1 LTIADCR
8 LTSTESAISSRQS
21 AILHQHAMHLT
32 AVILAAGF
40 GSRLRP
46 LTEDTPKCLL
56 DVGGKTILAR
66 QLERI
71 AAAGIPRAVVVTGHL
86 AERVETHLRTA
97 PPPLPVLLAPN
108 PDYATTGNC
117 MSVLAARAQAGDR
130 GGIVLCDG
138 DVVLVG
144 NALERLVTDPAPS
157 ALLLDTET
165 PLADE
170 EMKVLLDPQGTVRR
184 LSKQLPP
191 TACAGESVGIQKIAG
206 PALPIL
212 WATLAAMRD
221 AGETQGYYE
230 DAFQRMIQAGV
241 TFRTVP
247 IGRHEWTEIDDLAD
261 LEDARA
267 RFTR

>member
-1 LTIADCR
+1 M
-8 LTSTESAISSRQS
+8 Q
-21 AILHQHAMHLT
+21 LT

-46 LTEDTPKCLL
+46 LTDETPKCLL
-56 DVGGKTILAR
+56 DVGGKTILTR

-86 AERVETHLRTA
+86 AERVEAHLNTA

-117 MSVLAARAQAGDR
+117 MSVLAARTQTGGR

-138 DVVLVG
+138 DVVLTG
-144 NALERLVTDPAPS
+144 NALDRLVTDPSPS

-165 PLADE
+165 RLAAE
-170 EMKVLLDPQGTVRR
+170 EMKALLDPQGSVRR

-191 TACAGESVGIQKIAG
+191 EECAGESIGIQKVAG
-206 PALPIL
+206 PALPIF
-212 WATLAAMRD
+212 WATLEAMRD
-221 AGETQGYYE
+221 AGDTHGYYE
-230 DAFQRMIQAGV
+230 DAFQRMIHAGV

-247 IGRHEWTEIDDLAD
+247 IGHHEWTEIDDLAD

-267 RFTR
+267 RFAPRST

>member
-1 LTIADCR
+1 
-8 LTSTESAISSRQS
+8 
-21 AILHQHAMHLT
+21 M
-32 AVILAAGF
+32 
-40 GSRLRP
+40 P
-46 LTEDTPKCLL
+46 LTDDTPKCLL

-86 AERVETHLRTA
+86 ADRVEAHCELHR
-97 PPPLPVLLAPN
+97 PRSRSLLAPN

-117 MSVLAARAQAGDR
+117 MSVLAARAAGSGARRHRALRRRRGAHRQAPSS
-130 GGIVLCDG
+130 VWSP
-138 DVVLVG
+138 
-144 NALERLVTDPAPS
+144 TPAPS

-165 PLADE
+165 RLGEE
-170 EMKVLLDPQGTVRR
+170 EMKALLDPQGAVRR
-184 LSKQLPP
+184 LSKQLIP
-191 TACAGESVGIQKIAG
+191 AECAGESIGIQKVAG
-206 PALPIL
+206 PALPIF
-212 WATLAAMRD
+212 WATLEAMRD

-247 IGRHEWTEIDDLAD
+247 IGHHEWTEIDDLAD

-267 RFTR
+267 RFAR